1 MNYDFHK
8 KLNNYYEEAGTKNDS
23 ADFITITKVDNH
35 IHAASSMR
43 RDEMLQFMKD
53 KYYQE
58 GDLIVTKDDEGD
70 VTLKDSLNSMNDEA
84 FDIERI
90 TTERLDM
97 AASAKMFHRFD
108 NFNDSYNPMGR
119 SDLRSI
125 FMKSSNL
132 INGRFFAEVLREV
145 VFKRIREQYHRV
157 AIEPRLSIY
166 GRKMNEWENLSKWFV
181 DHKVLS
187 CDEEN
192 AGKASGHVKWIIQVP
207 RLCNIFMGKSY
218 QSFEEMLRNIF
229 QPIFEATLNP
239 EENENIHIFLSN
251 IGGFDCVDDESKYD
265 PLMFDETLTV
275 SPQDYKKKA
284 NPPYS
289 YWSYYLYANIFVLN
303 RLRESRGL
311 NTFAFKPHCGEAGQR
326 HHLATSYLLADSVNH
341 GIKLQDEPTLQYLYY
356 LSQIGLALCPLS
368 NDALFL
374 KLQNSPVGDFFKA
387 GLRVCLGTDDPLQFH
402 NTAQPLVEE
411 YIVAQKIFTLSNTD
425 MGEIARNSVLTSNFS
440 HSWKKKWLGDNY
452 HKASLV
458 EANDVE
464 FSNVGPVRPAFR
476 EDQLQRELNYIV
488 THGNLVAPLVGKE
501 DDALDNTIEIS
512 NRNVICGAQPYL
524 DKLGG
529 AYESYRDKQTAEIKQ
544 ITLQMKDL

>member
-1 MNYDFHK
+1 
-8 KLNNYYEEAGTKNDS
+8 
-23 ADFITITKVDNH
+23 
-35 IHAASSMR
+35 
-43 RDEMLQFMKD
+43 MLQFMKD

-70 VTLKDSLNSMNDEA
+70 VTLKDSLNLMNDEA

-192 AGKASGHVKWIIQVP
+192 AGKASGHVKWMIQVP

-289 YWSYYLYANIFVLN
+289 YWSYYLYANIFALN

-311 NTFAFKPHCGEAGQR
+311 NTFTFKPHCGEAGQR

-501 DDALDNTIEIS
+501 DGALDNAIELS